1 MKRAFCLVI
10 LGLLWA
16 TPVLADVAPV
26 PSCGCQVVG
35 AGTVFPLGAAVFA
48 ALGVLAVAMRR
59 R

>member
-16 TPVLADVAPV
+16 TPALADIAPG
-26 PSCGCQVVG
+26 PSCSCQVAGV
-35 AGTVFPLGAAVFA
+35 GTVFPLGAAVFA